1 MSKSILK
8 NNSKAENEVIK
19 KYKRSHAESGRLE
32 GGYEVS
38 PHGPHWPS
46 VAGRVGPLVLAGC
59 GLADADIH
67 RADTCGESA
76 CAGVGWM
83 WRVRDAER

>member
-38 PHGPHWPS
+38 PHGPHRPS
-46 VAGRVGPLVLAGC
+46 VAARVVPAALR
-59 GLADADIH
+59 IN
-67 RADTCGESA
+67 
-76 CAGVGWM
+76 
-83 WRVRDAER
+83 AEQSV

>member
-38 PHGPHWPS
+38 PHGPHRPS
-46 VAGRVGPLVLAGC
+46 VAG
-59 GLADADIH
+59 
-67 RADTCGESA
+67 
-76 CAGVGWM
+76 GVVWAALCIN
-83 WRVRDAER
+83 AERSV